1 MDINTFAELD
11 FNFDEVTNSDDEF
24 DMFNITP
31 HEDIPKRKYDMS
43 ALHDMGMQVVSG
55 DLVLHFDE
63 QHFDDE
69 GDHLPFKVN
78 GKEV

>member
-43 ALHDMGMQVVSG
+43 ALHDMGM
-55 DLVLHFDE
+55 
-63 QHFDDE
+63 
-69 GDHLPFKVN
+69 
-78 GKEV
+78 